1 MKKLFDVP
9 DSYKE
14 HITKFDSSDGFL
26 ALGIIVTYF
35 VVMTISGIIV
45 QYISQLQITIIG
57 GGINVFFVV
66 LVLLCLKMRHQGIET
81 IGLKEGIYFVY
92 FFTVG
97 LVEEVLFRGYLQ
109 TRLHSLL
116 KHILLD
122 VLVTGVLF
130 VLMHFPFRMVAY
142 DMSFWEI
149 ISNVRYI
156 ADLFITHLIL
166 SYIRIKSDS
175 LYGAILP
182 HWFSDF
188 AYRIVIHI

>member
-57 GGINVFFVV
+57 GGIKVFFVV

-81 IGLKEGIYFVY
+81 IGLKEGNIRLSFVLGGTLAAILFFCNCLSNVLFEHQSFIDFADILIYFVY

-122 VLVTGVLF
+122 VLVTGVVVKKLRDEF
-130 VLMHFPFRMVAY
+130 EFY
-142 DMSFWEI
+142 G
-149 ISNVRYI
+149 
-156 ADLFITHLIL
+156 DLYNGIHLI
-166 SYIRIKSDS
+166 
-175 LYGAILP
+175 P
-182 HWFSDF
+182 
-188 AYRIVIHI
+188 